1 MKQSLSDIAE
11 TACAEHKAQQRPR
24 EFTVTLELVASFNP
38 KIILEIGCADGGTLF
53 AWTKICPEVYGIT
66 LPGYEV
72 NDHGADVIVATSHSA
87 ETLARIE
94 DKLNSRQLD
103 MLFIDGDHSYDGVKA
118 DWEMYSPLVRK
129 GGLVLFHDVA
139 NWVNEPEVVWFWRD
153 LNKGYMICDALQS
166 VLSVGFGI
174 VEV

>member
-1 MKQSLSDIAE
+1 M
-11 TACAEHKAQQRPR
+11 
-24 EFTVTLELVASFNP
+24 
-38 KIILEIGCADGGTLF
+38 
-53 AWTKICPEVYGIT
+53 
-66 LPGYEV
+66 PGYEV

-87 ETLARIE
+87 ETVSRIQ
-94 DKLNSRQLD
+94 DKLNSRELD
-103 MLFIDGDHSYDGVKA
+103 MLFIDGDHSYDGVKS

-139 NWVNEPEVVWFWRD
+139 NWVNEPEVVWFWKD